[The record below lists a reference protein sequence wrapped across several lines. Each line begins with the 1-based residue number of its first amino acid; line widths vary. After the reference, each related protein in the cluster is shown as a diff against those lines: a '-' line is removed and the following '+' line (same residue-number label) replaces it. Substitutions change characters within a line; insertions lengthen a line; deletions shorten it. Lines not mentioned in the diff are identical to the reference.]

1 MTEKKVALVTGAS
14 RGIGKACA
22 IELAKAGYD
31 IVVNYAG
38 NKAAADNTVAEI
50 MALGVNASAYQFDVS
65 SKEACET
72 AVAKIMEEFGQI
84 DALVNN
90 AGITRDG
97 LFIRMNEEAWEA
109 VINTNLNSAYYVT
122 NPVAKIM
129 MKARKGAIVNMAS
142 IAGVYGNAGQ
152 TNYASAKAGLIG
164 FTKALA
170 KELAPSGIRVNCVCP
185 GVINTP
191 MNDCLSE
198 STLDDLKQQTPL
210 GRIGEP
216 EEVARA
222 IAFLLSDEA
231 SFITGQVLGVNGGL
245 VI

>member
-1 MTEKKVALVTGAS
+1 MTDKKVALVTGAS

-22 IELAKAGYD
+22 IELAKAGYS
-31 IVVNYAG
+31 IAVNYAG
-38 NKAAADNTVAEI
+38 NQEAAEKTVAQIKE
-50 MALGVNASAYQFDVS
+50 LGVDAKAYRFDVS
-65 SKEACET
+65 SKEACEA
-72 AVAKIMEEFGQI
+72 AVAEIMTDFGQI

-97 LFIRMNEEAWEA
+97 LFVRMTDEAWEA
-109 VINTNLNSAYYVT
+109 VINTNLNSAFNVT

-170 KELAPSGIRVNCVCP
+170 KEMGSRGIRVNAVAP
-185 GVINTP
+185 GFIQTD
-191 MNDCLSE
+191 M
-198 STLDDLKQQTPL
+198 TKDLKLDGIEEHIPL
-210 GRIGEP
+210 RRLGLP
-216 EEVARA
+216 ED
-222 IAFLLSDEA
+222 IAVTAKFLAVDGQY
-231 SFITGQVLGVNGGL
+231 ITGQVLGVDGGL

>member
-38 NKAAADNTVAEI
+38 NKEAADNTVAEI
-50 MALGVNASAYQFDVS
+50 KALGVNASAYQFDVS
-65 SKEACET
+65 SKEACEM

-170 KELAPSGIRVNCVCP
+170 KEMGSRGIRVNAVAP
-185 GVINTP
+185 GFIQTD
-191 MNDCLSE
+191 M
-198 STLDDLKQQTPL
+198 TKDLKLEGIEDHIPL
-210 GRIGEP
+210 RRLGQP
-216 EEVARA
+216 ED
-222 IAFLLSDEA
+222 IAKTVKFLVEDA
-231 SFITGQVLGVNGGL
+231 TYITGQIIGIDGGL
-245 VI
+245 VV